1 MRTYFYGEGWR
12 NIARWKCPR
21 CKNYCVTGLDSLVKE
36 SEERHLKTCSRLAL
50 IEESEEFRIAQ
61 ERMHQLKEH
70 RESLTRLM
78 DVIDKEVD
86 LIFEQSKV
94 LLKKHPTLSLS
105 GRQSTEK

>member
-1 MRTYFYGEGWR
+1 
-12 NIARWKCPR
+12 
-21 CKNYCVTGLDSLVKE
+21 
-36 SEERHLKTCSRLAL
+36 
-50 IEESEEFRIAQ
+50 
-61 ERMHQLKEH
+61 
-70 RESLTRLM
+70 M